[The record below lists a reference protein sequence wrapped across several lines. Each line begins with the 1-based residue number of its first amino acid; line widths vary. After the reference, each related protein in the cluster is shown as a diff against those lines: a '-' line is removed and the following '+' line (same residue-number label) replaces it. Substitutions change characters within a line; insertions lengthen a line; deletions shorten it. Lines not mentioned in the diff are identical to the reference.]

1 MLLGEPELTVPR
13 RLLGELPEAKV
24 KQTCVPQACASKQA
38 WVLFHKESVRQC
50 PLGEKTE
57 HQTYCLVPFQ
67 TMLWLGCCV
76 VHETVRNVISDV
88 AFSKW

>member
-38 WVLFHKESVRQC
+38 WVLFQKESVR
-50 PLGEKTE
+50 
-57 HQTYCLVPFQ
+57 
-67 TMLWLGCCV
+67 
-76 VHETVRNVISDV
+76 
-88 AFSKW
+88 